1 MMPEVID
8 SPELTYSQG
17 KNKLTAK
24 FTNDGIYLSC
34 ADIQKVIGCR
44 LSDLIYYARIQDLV
58 ILPTNN
64 DFSCKTY
71 WISVDG
77 LNRVI
82 ALMPHAKDHRRI
94 GDYIEMTVIP
104 SLKQE
109 YDEIKQQQIKAD
121 QLENKPLEF
130 HWEKF
135 FTGIL
140 FYLLI
145 LIAGILSALIL

>member
-1 MMPEVID
+1 MPEVID
-8 SPELTYSQG
+8 APELTYSQG

-24 FTNDGIYLSC
+24 FTNAGIYLNC
-34 ADIQKVIGCR
+34 ADIQKIIGCR

-64 DFSCKTY
+64 DFSRKNY

-94 GDYIEMTVIP
+94 GKWIELTVIP
-104 SLKQE
+104 SLKRE

-121 QLENKPLEF
+121 QLENNPLEF
-130 HWEKF
+130 DWKKF
-135 FTGIL
+135 FKGIL
-140 FYLLI
+140 FCLLI
-145 LIAGILSALIL
+145 LITGLLSSMIF

>member
-1 MMPEVID
+1 MPEVID
-8 SPELTYSQG
+8 APELTYSQG
-17 KNKLTAK
+17 KSKLTAK
-24 FTNDGIYLSC
+24 FTNAGIYLSC

-44 LSDLIYYARIQDLV
+44 LSDLIYYARIQDLI
-58 ILPTNN
+58 ILPTSN

-71 WISVDG
+71 WISKNG
-77 LNRVI
+77 LDRVI

-94 GDYIEMTVIP
+94 GDYIELTVIP

-130 HWEKF
+130 DWEKF
-135 FTGIL
+135 FRGIL
-140 FYLLI
+140 FYLMV

>member
-8 SPELTYSQG
+8 APELTYSQG
-17 KNKLTAK
+17 KSKLTAK
-24 FTNDGIYLSC
+24 LTNAGIYLSC
-34 ADIQKVIGCR
+34 ADLQKIIGCG
-44 LSDLIYYARIQDLV
+44 LSDLVYYARIQDLI
-58 ILPTNN
+58 ILPTSN

-71 WISVDG
+71 WISKNG
-77 LNRVI
+77 LDRVI

-94 GDYIEMTVIP
+94 GKWIEITVIP

-130 HWEKF
+130 DWKIF
-135 FTGIL
+135 SKGIL
-140 FYLLI
+140 FCFLI
-145 LIAGILSALIL
+145 LIAGLLFSMIF